1 MATYNIE
8 IWHKDGYPLADI
20 RQFCSNLNWSKTL
33 NGSET
38 LTFTID
44 LNRYEELLKSLGYST
59 APFDLM
65 EVGRNDI
72 RVKRNGV
79 YLLGTNVYRF
89 NYITQDP
96 GIEVNVQC
104 VGYLNYY
111 KTRYVTMDFDAE
123 TSQDEILFQV
133 IEQCNSET
141 GGDYGVRRGAV
152 LGNMRTRTRHY
163 KRKEVASLIQQ
174 MANCIG
180 GPDFD
185 FTPDKFFNIYE
196 TKGTYHP
203 NIMLYYPELHGKPGN
218 IQSFN
223 FTRSID
229 GVANFVMGIGSGNG
243 ADAVQST
250 AEYALGEGDIY
261 RREKVVLWNS
271 VSRQDTLDEHTN
283 AVLHQVQDII
293 EIPTVTLRDG
303 VLNLNEVDV
312 GDTVNLNLASNLML
326 RHINGAYRIQKI
338 ECSVDDS
345 DAEMVTLSFDDLD
358 IDTIIANQQL
368 AEEEDE

>member
-8 IWHKDGYPLADI
+8 IWSKDGYPLADI
-20 RQFCSNLNWSKTL
+20 RQICSNLNWSKTL

-44 LNRYEELLKSLGYST
+44 LNRYEELLKSLGYAT

-72 RVKRNGV
+72 RVRRNGV
-79 YLLGTNVYRF
+79 YILGTNVYRF
-89 NYITQDP
+89 NFITEDP
-96 GIEVNVQC
+96 SITVNVLC

-111 KTRYVTMDFDAE
+111 KTRYVTMDFDSE

-174 MANCIG
+174 MSNCIG

-185 FTPDKFFNIYE
+185 FTPDKLFNIYE

-203 NIMLYYPELHGKPGN
+203 NIELVYPALGGKPGN
-218 IQSFN
+218 IQAFN

-229 GVANFVMGIGSGNG
+229 NVANFVMGIGSGNG
-243 ADAVQST
+243 EDAVQSV
-250 AEYALGEGDIY
+250 AEYPAGESDLY
-261 RREKVVLWNS
+261 RREKIVTWNS

-283 AVLHQVQDII
+283 SVLHQIQDII
-293 EIPTVTLRDG
+293 EIPTVTLKDG

-312 GDTVNLNLASNLML
+312 GDTINLNLASNITL
-326 RHINGAYRIQKI
+326 RHINGPYRIHKI
-338 ECSVDDS
+338 ECVVDNN
-345 DAEMVTLSFDDLD
+345 DAESVTVSFDDLD
-358 IDTIIANQQL
+358 IDNIIANQQV
-368 AEEEDE
+368 AELEG

>member
-8 IWHKDGYPLADI
+8 IWSKDGYALADI
-20 RQFCSNLNWSKTL
+20 RQICSNLTWTKTL
-33 NGSET
+33 NGSES
-38 LTFTID
+38 LDFTID
-44 LNRYEELLKSLGYST
+44 LNRYEELLKALGYST

-89 NYITQDP
+89 NFMTDDP
-96 GIEVNVQC
+96 TVTVQIQC

-111 KTRYVTMDFDAE
+111 KTRYVTLDFNSL

-133 IEQCNSET
+133 IEDCNSKT

-152 LGNMRTRTRHY
+152 IGNMKERTRHY

-174 MANCIG
+174 MSNCVG

-185 FTPDKFFNIYE
+185 FTPDKLFNIYE

-203 NIMLYYPELHGKPGN
+203 GITLHYPEKNGKPGN
-218 IQSFN
+218 IQAFSFA
-223 FTRSID
+223 RSID
-229 GVANFVMGIGSGNG
+229 RVANYVMGMGCGNG
-243 ADAVQST
+243 EDVVYSYR
-250 AEYALGEGDIY
+250 EDPLSEGDLY
-261 RREKVVLWNS
+261 RREKIVTWNS
-271 VSRQDTLDEHTN
+271 VAQQDTLDEHTES
-283 AVLHQVQDII
+283 VFHQVKDII

-303 VLNLNEVDV
+303 VLNLNEMDV

-326 RHINGAYRIQKI
+326 RHINGPYRIQKI
-338 ECSVDDS
+338 ECQVDNN
-345 DAEMVTLSFDDLD
+345 DAETVILSFDDLD
-358 IDTIIANQQL
+358 IDQIIINQNL
-368 AEEEDE
+368 EDAD